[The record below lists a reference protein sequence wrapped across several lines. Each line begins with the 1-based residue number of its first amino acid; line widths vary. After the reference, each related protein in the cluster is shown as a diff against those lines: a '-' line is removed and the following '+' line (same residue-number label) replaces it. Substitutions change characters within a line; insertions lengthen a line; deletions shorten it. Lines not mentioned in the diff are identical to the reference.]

1 MVLEKEVERI
11 LGHPDLLKEIAN
23 IIMTA
28 TIDEVLN
35 HALYCLLTLL
45 SSYSHGR
52 AVAEVTAY
60 RSLRVCMY
68 VCMYVCMCIYM
79 YLVRT
84 YIYVQVYM

>member
-68 VCMYVCMCIYM
+68 VYI
-79 YLVRT
+79 
-84 YIYVQVYM
+84 YIYVFSTYVYLCASMYVSVCM